1 VASGSGRALAATL
14 LARAREDTRTLEALI
29 GADVPDRAVGF
40 HAEQVVEK
48 SLKAVL
54 AERELDYRHSHD
66 IGYLIE
72 LAVANGIEPPSGLGE
87 ARRLRPFAAELRYE
101 HPIDATP
108 DLDRAEALR
117 LSQLALKWAT
127 DLAGGS

>member
-1 VASGSGRALAATL
+1 VARGSGRALAATL
-14 LARAREDTRTLEALI
+14 LARAGEDMQTLEALL
-29 GADVPDRAVGF
+29 GADVPDRAVGL
-40 HAEQVVEK
+40 HAGQVVEK

-54 AERELDYRHSHD
+54 AEREVDYKHSHD

-72 LAVANGIEPPSGLGE
+72 LAVANDIEPPSELGE

-108 DLDRAEALR
+108 DLDRGEALR
-117 LSQLALKWAT
+117 LSQLALGWAR
-127 DLAGGS
+127 DRAVGP